1 MKNVINEEKV
11 NKKLRELL
19 GPRLINFET
28 EFSTH
33 CVVVKFGLS
42 DVVIPNNNPP
52 YLNLMALNDIAC
64 EFEDHEIEFKIGS
77 YQIIM
82 GIIIHNDEYYLN

>member
-1 MKNVINEEKV
+1 MKNIINEEKV

-33 CVVVKFGLS
+33 CVLVKFGLS
-42 DVVIPNNNPP
+42 DIVLPNDNPP
-52 YLNLMALNDIAC
+52 YLNLMSLNDIAC
-64 EFEDHEIEFKIGS
+64 EFEDQEIEFRIGE
-77 YQIIM
+77 YQLIM
-82 GIIIHNDEYYLN
+82 GIIIHNDEYYIS

>member
-1 MKNVINEEKV
+1 MKNIINEENV

-28 EFSTH
+28 EFIPQ
-33 CVVVKFGLS
+33 CVLVKFGLS

-52 YLNLMALNDIAC
+52 YLNLKAFNDIAN
-64 EFEDHEIEFKIGS
+64 EFGDNEIEFRIGT
-77 YQIIM
+77 YQLIM
-82 GIIIHNDEYYLN
+82 GIIIHNDEYYIS